1 MNLFSQHQDPDN
13 IPGRDFFFHIERLT
27 PVIELLARKDRLLES
42 WYLKGGD
49 LREALKYRVYQDDR
63 PTKEAINEVA
73 DRYKSKGEGAPK
85 TIGIWNGIQTDEGG
99 AAFSISID
107 GGRLLPQS
115 FELAVD
121 EKNPASSRL
130 GGCRSVAE
138 VIAKVVEIY
147 DPFYVTF
154 GPRKYFEMQVFED
167 RPGVSW
173 MLYLPHALSVAQ
185 VPEARDLIPVMR
197 DGKQQGTIIVS
208 VTDEV
213 FDVNNREHVKAAND
227 IEIRLADQDLLP
239 RFVDL

>member
-1 MNLFSQHQDPDN
+1 MNLFSQHRDPDN
-13 IPGRDFFFHIERLT
+13 IPCRDYFFHFERLW
-27 PVIELLARKDRLLES
+27 PVIELLARKDRLLKN
-42 WYLKGGD
+42 WYLKGDD
-49 LREALKYRVYQDDR
+49 LGEALRHLAYEDNR
-63 PTKEAINEVA
+63 PAKDAMNEVA
-73 DRYKSKGEGAPK
+73 DRYKGKDEGAPK
-85 TIGIWNGIQTDEGG
+85 TIGIWNGIQSDEGG

-121 EKNPASSRL
+121 EKNHASSRL

-138 VIAKVVEIY
+138 MVAKVVEIY

-173 MLYLPHALSVAQ
+173 MLYLPHALTAAQ
-185 VPEARDLIPVMR
+185 IPEARALIPVVR
-197 DGKQQGTIIVS
+197 DDKQPGTIIVS
-208 VTDEV
+208 VTDDV
-213 FDVNNREHVKAAND
+213 FDVNNRDHVKAAND